1 MGSGD
6 VVFPRIVAKAL
17 KDWKLRC
24 PKSDLGL
31 VFPTSTG
38 TVQNHSNI
46 INRWLRL
53 VQIDAGV
60 CTSKTVVGKDWKK
73 TVKLVAKYGMH
84 PLRHFCASLCIE
96 ADFSPKRT
104 QPMMGR
110 ASIDLTFDTYGY
122 L

>member
-1 MGSGD
+1 MLFVLIFCGLRGSELRALCWRD
-6 VVFPRIVAKAL
+6 VNFKNNTLSVTSRADRWGNIGSPKSEAGTRDSVFPRIVAKAL

-46 INRWLRL
+46 MNRWLRL

-60 CTSKTVVGKDWKK
+60 CTSKTVV
-73 TVKLVAKYGMH
+73 
-84 PLRHFCASLCIE
+84 
-96 ADFSPKRT
+96 
-104 QPMMGR
+104 
-110 ASIDLTFDTYGY
+110 
-122 L
+122 